1 MDSIKLKNIIS
12 KNTLKIKRNLILK
25 KNEYSKIVNVFGNT
39 LSLLNA
45 PLLET

>member
-1 MDSIKLKNIIS
+1 M
-12 KNTLKIKRNLILK
+12 

-45 PLLET
+45 PLLETWNQMKNKKKDYLLQNYG